1 MNAGQDPLI
10 FNTKA
15 PHPGEL
21 EYNRICPHLNGTTA
35 DIAPG
40 YTVRLYCDM
49 HSAAE
54 SWDRRCIDGLSSA
67 EECAE
72 LCEARDYCHA
82 SFWKKAEGTCWL
94 AHTRKLANKPKSGYV
109 LMVPLEQSEV
119 DLETCRAG
127 KQECENDKAQLE
139 TELEE
144 LKEKLEL
151 CQSNDDVPD
160 AVLSNY
166 HLFCPEKI
174 RQPITVAGNEVPA
187 ILRSWLVHTLAKP
200 HSPQPNFPTFRQCL
214 QEC

>member
-10 FNTKA
+10 FNTKTL
-15 PHPGEL
+15 HHGEL

-40 YTVRLYCDM
+40 YTVRFYCDM

-54 SWDRRCIDGLSSA
+54 SWDRQGIDGLSSA

-82 SFWKKAEGTCWL
+82 SFWKKAEGTGWL
-94 AHTRKLANKPKSGYV
+94 AHTRKLANKPKPGYV

-119 DLETCRAG
+119 DPG
-127 KQECENDKAQLE
+127 N
-139 TELEE
+139 
-144 LKEKLEL
+144 
-151 CQSNDDVPD
+151 
-160 AVLSNY
+160 
-166 HLFCPEKI
+166 I
-174 RQPITVAGNEVPA
+174 RQPITVAGRKYQLYYDVGWSTP
-187 ILRSWLVHTLAKP
+187 LAKP

-214 QEC
+214 QECSSNANCLRLNYWFKGGASPGACNMISNRLRGSDLGASGKYTIYASPLD

>member
-1 MNAGQDPLI
+1 
-10 FNTKA
+10 
-15 PHPGEL
+15 
-21 EYNRICPHLNGTTA
+21 
-35 DIAPG
+35 
-40 YTVRLYCDM
+40 M

-54 SWDRRCIDGLSSA
+54 SWGRRGIDGLSSA

-139 TELEE
+139 TGLEE
-144 LKEKLEL
+144 LKEKLEV

-160 AVLSNY
+160 AVLNNY
-166 HLFCPEKI
+166 HSFCPGKI
-174 RQPITVAGNEVPA
+174 RQPITAAGKEVPA
-187 ILRSWLVHTLAKP
+187 ILRSWLVRTSCEASFTTTHF
-200 HSPQPNFPTFRQCL
+200 SDFPSMSAGKFKQCKL
-214 QEC
+214 LRVKLLV